1 VIRVLVVDDQSMIRM
16 GIRAILQAQDDIT
29 VVGEASDGRAALAQ
43 NRALRPDVVM
53 MDVRM
58 PEMDGL
64 ESARRMLE
72 PGDEPAPRVLM
83 LTTFDIDD
91 YVYEALRVGAS
102 GFLLKDGAP
111 DDIVRAVRVVADGE
125 ALLAPVV
132 TRRLIESFVDSQPRK
147 LQGDPRLEQLTD
159 REREVFRLIALGRSN
174 TEIADELFIVEQTV
188 KSHVSRVLR
197 KLDLRDRVQAVVLGY
212 ETGVVVPGASF

>member
-1 VIRVLVVDDQSMIRM
+1 MIRVLVVDDQSMIRM